1 MVISIDEARKLIT
14 PIIEERLRS
23 SIISAFQ
30 DYNELDG
37 PLRLTLSPTTRA
49 NFINDRMCYH
59 AYGKM
64 SRMNGIDFI
73 RRRGRL
79 HLIII
84 GKEEILELKFKKLD
98 YNRRPHNIYTGE
110 AQDFMDNIQLEFPGI
125 LHPVTNIVAGY
136 QLNATRTGIR
146 GIFVVC
152 PYGSQN
158 KWEVDIPIT
167 AVAPATLVSSI
178 SGTRDEIQP
187 SQKTVVPKEKSV
199 KKVSSEG

>member
-23 SIISAFQ
+23 SILSAFQ

-64 SRMNGIDFI
+64 SQMNGIDFI

-84 GKEEILELKFKKLD
+84 GKEETLEVKFKKLD

-110 AQDFMDNIQLEFPGI
+110 SQDFMGQIQLEFPGI

-146 GIFVVC
+146 GIFIVC

-158 KWEVDIPIT
+158 KWEVAIPIT

-178 SGTRDEIQP
+178 SRTKDEIQP